1 MGGSYA
7 TAPDQTCV
15 RIASSATLRR
25 RFAQK
30 TMDTG
35 FCYPCPPTLLLPI
48 SPAAHIPAPSPQ
60 KEAYDNAD
68 DNNKGRNPGDSN
80 IKWTSLTRDGWTNM
94 RIKQLGQVC
103 DEEKCSHR

>member
-7 TAPDQTCV
+7 TALDQTCV

-30 TMDTG
+30 RKDTG

-48 SPAAHIPAPSPQ
+48 SPAAQ
-60 KEAYDNAD
+60 
-68 DNNKGRNPGDSN
+68 RFR
-80 IKWTSLTRDGWTNM
+80 LTP
-94 RIKQLGQVC
+94 
-103 DEEKCSHR
+103 